1 MEVAAPLRQVLP
13 AGIPEQEDLELKETP
28 EGLPPSTLRII
39 QSRESMTHQQ
49 SALMTG
55 SRLGF
60 PREPLTEFVTF
71 FKNRHLVTG
80 DILISLLVNMPHNR
94 LWVKQELRLL
104 GTVQLMTSLIVQSL
118 GYFWTYLYFSQ
129 NIAFVMDSEYIP
141 IVGTS
146 GYSLWA
152 SLLFSLSGSFSIALQ
167 RRPSNHMLI
176 WTMTMNILSIFATLI
191 GVFLIT
197 FELMKTSSIQSS
209 LWQYRSGRMLT
220 GYLFLFTVLE
230 MFMACIVTEWTYRA
244 RQTEY

>member
-13 AGIPEQEDLELKETP
+13 AGIPEQEDLDLKETP
-28 EGLPPSTLRII
+28 EGLPPSILRII
-39 QSRESMTHQQ
+39 QSSESMIHQQ
-49 SALMTG
+49 STLMTG
-55 SRLGF
+55 FGLDF
-60 PREPLTEFVTF
+60 PSKANGPLLRQMKPPDFVAYMRRR
-71 FKNRHLVTG
+71 KR
-80 DILISLLVNMPHNR
+80 
-94 LWVKQELRLL
+94 
-104 GTVQLMTSLIVQSL
+104 TVQLMTSLIVQSL

-129 NIAFVMDSEYIP
+129 NIAFAMDSEYTP

-197 FELMKTSSIQSS
+197 LELMMTSGIQSS

-220 GYLFLFTVLE
+220 GYLFLFTVVE
-230 MFMACIVTEWTYRA
+230 MCMACIVTEWTYRA
-244 RQTEY
+244 RQTED

>member
-1 MEVAAPLRQVLP
+1 MEVAAPQRQVLP
-13 AGIPEQEDLELKETP
+13 TEIPEQEDLDLKETP

-49 SALMTG
+49 SMLMTSFG
-55 SRLGF
+55 LDF
-60 PREPLTEFVTF
+60 PSSPRNRRNPHTL
-71 FKNRHLVTG
+71 FKNMLQ
-80 DILISLLVNMPHNR
+80 NP
-94 LWVKQELRLL
+94 LWIKKELRLL

-129 NIAFVMDSEYIP
+129 NMAFVMDSEYTP
-141 IVGTS
+141 IIGTS

-167 RRPSNHMLI
+167 MRPSNHMLI

-191 GVFLIT
+191 GMFLIIL
-197 FELMKTSSIQSS
+197 ELMMTSNIQSS

-220 GYLFLFTVLE
+220 EYLFLFTVLE
-230 MFMACIVTEWTYRA
+230 MFMACIVTEWTYKA
-244 RQTEY
+244 RQTED

>member
-1 MEVAAPLRQVLP
+1 MEVAAPQRQVLP
-13 AGIPEQEDLELKETP
+13 TEIPEQEDLDLKETP

-49 SALMTG
+49 SMLMTSFG
-55 SRLGF
+55 LDF
-60 PREPLTEFVTF
+60 PPSCQMPLLWQMKPPDFVAYMRRR
-71 FKNRHLVTG
+71 KR
-80 DILISLLVNMPHNR
+80 
-94 LWVKQELRLL
+94 
-104 GTVQLMTSLIVQSL
+104 TVQLMTSLIVQSL

-129 NIAFVMDSEYIP
+129 NMAFVMDSEYTP
-141 IVGTS
+141 IIGTS

-191 GVFLIT
+191 GMFLIIL
-197 FELMKTSSIQSS
+197 ELMMTSNIQSS

-220 GYLFLFTVLE
+220 EYLFLFTVLE
-230 MFMACIVTEWTYRA
+230 MFMACIVTEWTYKA
-244 RQTEY
+244 RQTED